1 MKIVG
6 IDLSLT
12 STGVAV
18 ISDELPECYI
28 TQTITPRLSGTNR
41 LIEIRDKLLLGWCGY
56 TDLVVLEGYAFAKN
70 NRAHQMGELGGVIR
84 VALTEQ
90 RINWIEVPPARVKK
104 FCTGKGNAPKDIMIQ
119 QVYKH
124 WGVECK
130 TSDEA
135 DAFVLAKIG
144 WALKVDREGLTKYQL
159 EVVEELEKKGELS

>member
-6 IDLSLT
+6 IDPSLT
-12 STGVAV
+12 RLGIAV
-18 ISDELPECYI
+18 ITSEHPGCWRTD
-28 TQTITPRLSGTNR
+28 TISSQLEGAKR
-41 LIEIRDKLLLGWCGY
+41 LIEIRDKLFEEYWDA
-56 TDLVVLEGYAFAKN
+56 DLVVIEGYAFAKN

-90 RINWIEVPPARVKK
+90 GIDWLEVPPARVKK

-135 DAFVLAKIG
+135 DAFVLAQIG
-144 WALKVDREGLTKYQL
+144 WALKVDRDGLTKYQF
-159 EVVEELEKKGELS
+159 EVIKELEKKGCRNI